1 MLQRNYC
8 RRTFLL
14 VAILAA
20 YVGFQPSN
28 ASKLGTK
35 NTHSDADKDAAI
47 EEARRLVNAMNDA
60 ATGTITSYE
69 PGHEPKK
76 AGATCDEIMAKSLV
90 VANEEKAAITAE
102 KAAVVKAAS
111 LLTERIDELNIKL
124 KEANDRVADLE
135 QTIQSKVDAAAKE
148 ADERISKA
156 NDESL
161 EELERMKL
169 SMNALKNATAA
180 KIEAKDAEM
189 NNLREESSNEIK
201 KMQAE
206 TESEKVRFL
215 KLQQEDMEDLRKE
228 TAEKVSIYESQMAE
242 VKATAE
248 SDIAK
253 IKAEAKQQIENA
265 HVEIA
270 KIKAETERQ
279 IKAAIAST
287 EAKVASEIEKRSETE
302 KKLEMT
308 IHEAKEKENE
318 MSSNIAELT
327 TSSTILQNEV
337 SFWKETHHSQGYC
350 NTTLIREDSRKLVL
364 NALEST
370 KNGFANT
377 QQLLSSGLQEKLVPQ
392 VEKMLGEACEKA
404 LEAYNMVSS
413 KAIVLY
419 KDHVATVVDKTIVP
433 ALDQHVY
440 PILDQ
445 HVYPVLDQH
454 VYPVWKKQVVPL
466 IDQGSERVSPIV
478 KTIEKETKKNVKMA
492 REGIAPRLESWS
504 SSVIKFAQKNNFFNK
519 LPAWV
524 STPLTRAAEDGQWA
538 LDTLSRAYLL
548 LLVVLFRSLIFRIIW
563 FFCPLRLFFRKR
575 KPENDNNN
583 GGKKKVV
590 KSEPKSN
597 GSMKNGRKN
606 AKVF

>member
-14 VAILAA
+14 VAILTA

-28 ASKLGTK
+28 ASKVGTK
-35 NTHSDADKDAAI
+35 SAHSDADKDAAI

-124 KEANDRVADLE
+124 KEANDRVTDLE

-148 ADERISKA
+148 ADEKISKA
-156 NDESL
+156 NDASL

-180 KIEAKDAEM
+180 KIEAKDAE
-189 NNLREESSNEIK
+189 IK

-215 KLQQEDMEDLRKE
+215 KLQQEEMEDLRKE
-228 TAEKVSIYESQMAE
+228 TAEKVSTYESQMAE

-248 SDIAK
+248 SDIEK
-253 IKAEAKQQIENA
+253 IKAEAKQ
-265 HVEIA
+265 
-270 KIKAETERQ
+270 Q

-302 KKLEMT
+302 KKLEMA

-318 MSSNIAELT
+318 MSSNIAELK
-327 TSSTILQNEV
+327 TSSTMLQNEV

-377 QQLLSSGLQEKLVPQ
+377 QQLLSSGLQEELVPK

-413 KAIVLY
+413 KAVVLY
-419 KDHVATVVDKTIVP
+419 KGAFTD
-433 ALDQHVY
+433 Y
-440 PILDQ
+440 
-445 HVYPVLDQH
+445 
-454 VYPVWKKQVVPL
+454 
-466 IDQGSERVSPIV
+466 
-478 KTIEKETKKNVKMA
+478 
-492 REGIAPRLESWS
+492 
-504 SSVIKFAQKNNFFNK
+504 
-519 LPAWV
+519 
-524 STPLTRAAEDGQWA
+524 
-538 LDTLSRAYLL
+538 
-548 LLVVLFRSLIFRIIW
+548 
-563 FFCPLRLFFRKR
+563 
-575 KPENDNNN
+575 
-583 GGKKKVV
+583 
-590 KSEPKSN
+590 
-597 GSMKNGRKN
+597 
-606 AKVF
+606 

>member
-14 VAILAA
+14 VAILAV

-35 NTHSDADKDAAI
+35 STHSDADKDAAI

-135 QTIQSKVDAAAKE
+135 QTTQSKVDAAAKE

-156 NDESL
+156 NDASL

-189 NNLREESSNEIK
+189 K

-228 TAEKVSIYESQMAE
+228 TAEKVSTYESQMAE

-265 HVEIA
+265 NVEIA
-270 KIKAETERQ
+270 KIKADTERE

-308 IHEAKEKENE
+308 IHEAKEKEKE

-377 QQLLSSGLQEKLVPQ
+377 Q
-392 VEKMLGEACEKA
+392 KMTSFTFLHDFCQPERYFLIFFTVK
-404 LEAYNMVSS
+404 VSS
-413 KAIVLY
+413 HI
-419 KDHVATVVDKTIVP
+419 
-433 ALDQHVY
+433 
-440 PILDQ
+440 
-445 HVYPVLDQH
+445 
-454 VYPVWKKQVVPL
+454 
-466 IDQGSERVSPIV
+466 
-478 KTIEKETKKNVKMA
+478 
-492 REGIAPRLESWS
+492 
-504 SSVIKFAQKNNFFNK
+504 
-519 LPAWV
+519 
-524 STPLTRAAEDGQWA
+524 
-538 LDTLSRAYLL
+538 
-548 LLVVLFRSLIFRIIW
+548 
-563 FFCPLRLFFRKR
+563 
-575 KPENDNNN
+575 
-583 GGKKKVV
+583 
-590 KSEPKSN
+590 
-597 GSMKNGRKN
+597 GRK
-606 AKVF
+606 KLGK

>member
-35 NTHSDADKDAAI
+35 NANSDADKDAAI

-148 ADERISKA
+148 ADEKISKA
-156 NDESL
+156 NDASL

-180 KIEAKDAEM
+180 KIEAKDAE
-189 NNLREESSNEIK
+189 IK

-215 KLQQEDMEDLRKE
+215 KLQQEEIEDLRKE
-228 TAEKVSIYESQMAE
+228 TAEKVSTYESQMAE
-242 VKATAE
+242 VKANAE
-248 SDIAK
+248 SDIEK

-270 KIKAETERQ
+270 KVKAETERE
-279 IKAAIAST
+279 IKAAIASS

-302 KKLEMT
+302 KKLEMA

-327 TSSTILQNEV
+327 TSSTMLQNEV

-370 KNGFANT
+370 KRGFANT
-377 QQLLSSGLQEKLVPQ
+377 QQLLSSGLQEELVPK

-433 ALDQHVY
+433 A
-440 PILDQ
+440 LDQ

-504 SSVIKFAQKNNFFNK
+504 SSVIKFALQNNFFNK

-548 LLVVLFRSLIFRIIW
+548 LLVVLFRSLIFKIIW

-575 KPENDNNN
+575 KSEKDNSK

-590 KSEPKSN
+590 KSEPKTN

>member
-8 RRTFLL
+8 CRTFLL
-14 VAILAA
+14 VAILAVF
-20 YVGFQPSN
+20 VGFQPSN

-35 NTHSDADKDAAI
+35 STHSDADKDAAI

-135 QTIQSKVDAAAKE
+135 QTTQSKVDAAAKE

-156 NDESL
+156 NDASL

-215 KLQQEDMEDLRKE
+215 KLQQEEMEDLRKE
-228 TAEKVSIYESQMAE
+228 TAEKESTYESQMAE

-270 KIKAETERQ
+270 KIKADTERQ

-370 KNGFANT
+370 KNGFANS
-377 QQLLSSGLQEKLVPQ
+377 QQLLSSGLHEQLVPQ

-419 KDHVATVVDKTIVP
+419 KDHVAAVVDKTIVP
-433 ALDQHVY
+433 A
-440 PILDQ
+440 LDQ

-563 FFCPLRLFFRKR
+563 FFCPLRLFFRKK
-575 KPENDNNN
+575 KPEKDNNK

>member
-1 MLQRNYC
+1 MFMLQRNYC

-14 VAILAA
+14 IVILAVC
-20 YVGFQPSN
+20 VGFQPSN
-28 ASKLGTK
+28 ASKIGTK
-35 NTHSDADKDAAI
+35 SANSDADKDAAI

-102 KAAVVKAAS
+102 KAAVAKAAS
-111 LLTERIDELNIKL
+111 LLTERIDELNSKL

-135 QTIQSKVDAAAKE
+135 QTTQSKVDAAAKE

-156 NDESL
+156 NDASL

-169 SMNALKNATAA
+169 SMDALKNATAA
-180 KIEAKDAEM
+180 KIEAKDA
-189 NNLREESSNEIK
+189 EIK

-228 TAEKVSIYESQMAE
+228 TAEKVSTYESQMAK

-248 SDIAK
+248 LDIAK
-253 IKAEAKQQIENA
+253 IKAEAKQQIEAAN
-265 HVEIA
+265 VEIA

-279 IKAAIAST
+279 TKEAIAST

-302 KKLEMT
+302 KKLEMI

-370 KNGFANT
+370 KSAFANT
-377 QQLLSSGLQEKLVPQ
+377 QQLLSSGLQEELIPK

-404 LEAYNMVSS
+404 LEAYNIVSS

-419 KDHVATVVDKTIVP
+419 KDHVAAVVDKTIVP

-440 PILDQ
+440 PVLDQ

-466 IDQGSERVSPIV
+466 IDQGNERVSPIV

-504 SSVIKFAQKNNFFNK
+504 SSAIKFAQKNNFFNK

-524 STPLTRAAEDGQWA
+524 STPLTRASEDGQWA

-548 LLVVLFRSLIFRIIW
+548 LLAVLFRSLIFRIIW

-575 KPENDNNN
+575 KSEKDNNK

-590 KSEPKSN
+590 KSEPKHN
-597 GSMKNGRKN
+597 GSMKNGSKN